1 MKTLYIRTADNIEQ
15 VSGYAKIAEIP
26 SYTNQTFATNNN
38 IAILTINYVGAF
50 GGFGEQFIFSLVKNS
65 NSTLKITPLNYTTKS
80 KEIENILAYVE
91 TETGIDLYVKSSFN
105 STSVATKIIINELT
119 YPFCK
124 WINYSKFVDISSLN
138 PSYSSN
144 LVLNEENLNLDYGKN
159 ILSGST
165 NLYDVLMY
173 SANVTFTNGE
183 ATKDLTSVI
192 GDNTTIQRIQY
203 SINESNTNCII
214 TSGKI
219 ANKILTLQAYNNY
232 NGNITVN
239 VFIYIKK

>member
-1 MKTLYIRTADNIEQ
+1 MKRLYLRTGDNIEQ
-15 VSGYAKIAEIP
+15 TTGYAKIGEIP
-26 SYTNQTFATNNN
+26 KYSNQTFATNNN
-38 IAILTINYVGAF
+38 IAILTIDYVGAF
-50 GGFGEQFIFSLVKNS
+50 GSFANSFIFAVVKNS
-65 NSTLKITPLNYTTKS
+65 NTTLKISPLSYTTKG
-80 KEIENILAYVE
+80 KNIENILAYVE
-91 TETGIDLYVKSSFN
+91 TENSIDLYVKSAYDN
-105 STSVATKIIINELT
+105 TSLATKIIVDELT
-119 YPFCK
+119 NPFVK
-124 WINYSKFVDISSLN
+124 WLNYSNFIDISSLN

-144 LVLNEENLNLDYGKN
+144 LILNETNLDLDYGKN

-183 ATKDLTSVI
+183 ANKDLTSVI
-192 GDNTTIQRIQY
+192 GNNTTIQRIQY

-219 ANKILTLQAYNNY
+219 SNKILTLQAYNNY

-239 VFIYIKK
+239 VFIYLKK